1 MITLFQFQEIAAAQI
16 RQRVSEYLDDPVTA
30 GRRANKHVVP
40 YFQALSALTGA
51 GKTVILAAAVAHIA
65 GELPVA
71 PVILWL
77 SKGKVVVEQSFANLS
92 PGGKYHR
99 LLDNMAVAALADYSP
114 DDVAQSDRP
123 LIYFATVGTF
133 NQKDKEDGNL
143 RIYKSD
149 VDTMEQSVWTA
160 LTQRL
165 DAAGNRRP
173 LIVVY
178 DEGQNLSDQQTDL
191 LLDLEPDI
199 FLPASATMKIPAR
212 LDREIQA
219 LRSADW
225 TPDELVTKVPTSHVV
240 DAGLVK
246 STVLLEGYNSPMEET
261 VATLIQG
268 LRQTEEEA
276 RAHGV
281 DFKPKAIYV
290 SDTNVVADTPN
301 QTENPK
307 QPFLHRKAP
316 PILIWRYLTEECGV
330 DPATIAVYA
339 NLKVDKDHPLPDDFV
354 LFSGGDGDY
363 ADFTE
368 GDYQHV
374 IFNLRL
380 QEGWDDPSVY
390 FAYIDKSM
398 GSRAQVTQ
406 VIGRVLRQPNA
417 THYPSDLLNTAHFY
431 VRVDKNDVFSS
442 VVAEVEKELGS
453 EPGGIRIAVS
463 SPGKP
468 HMDVYHPLVDVTVP
482 ETGIDSRFAM
492 QRVQELMDAFP
503 DFREDTINT
512 RGKGSRRVVRQ
523 KVGSAANSNE
533 WESFEQ
539 SSTAS
544 ARWVFHR
551 EVQRQFSSALG
562 VVHLAD
568 PKLDAIIGIG
578 SPAYATVSRLAGDV
592 VDAFI
597 QNVRLNQRRLN
608 PYRVGSLL
616 ARPDQVTQYRNA
628 VHEGYSGLNGE
639 EARFAQ
645 ALDDFGLRWARNPD
659 RTGYGIPLITAG
671 PTRNFYPDFLLWTDL
686 RVVCIDTKGS
696 HLIQETAAR
705 KLLRVNYP
713 GEGPRLDI
721 QFVSVGRYNDHL
733 ERRDS
738 EGYTAWSLADDGR
751 ISAQPFPAL
760 PEVIEY
766 VANDKLHVV

>member
-1 MITLFQFQEIAAAQI
+1 MITLFQFQEAAAAQI

-40 YFQALSALTGA
+40 YFQAVSALTGA

-65 GELPVA
+65 AELPVA

-77 SKGKVVVEQSFANLS
+77 SKGKVVVEQSFANLA

-99 LLDNMAVAALADYSP
+99 LLDNMTVAALVDYSA
-114 DDVAQSDRP
+114 DDVANSDRP
-123 LIYFATVGTF
+123 FVYFATVGTF
-133 NQKDKEDGNL
+133 NQKDKSDGTL

-149 VDTMEQSVWTA
+149 VDTMEQSVWAA

-165 DAAGNRRP
+165 DGEGNRRP
-173 LIVVY
+173 LVVVY

-225 TPDELVTKVPTSHVV
+225 TPDELVTRVPTSQVV
-240 DAGLVK
+240 EAGLVK

-261 VATLIQG
+261 VSALIEG

-276 RAHGV
+276 RHLGV
-281 DFKPKAIYV
+281 EFRPKAIYV

-301 QTENPK
+301 QTENPQ
-307 QPFLHRKAP
+307 QPFAHRKAP

-330 DPATIAVYA
+330 DPSTIAVYA
-339 NLKVDKDHPLPDDFV
+339 NLKVDKDYPLPDDFV
-354 LFSGGDGDY
+354 LYSGADQDY
-363 ADFTE
+363 LDFTA

-398 GSRAQVTQ
+398 SSRAQVTQ

-431 VRVDKNDVFSS
+431 VRVDKNEVFST
-442 VVAEVEKELGS
+442 VVTEVEKELGN

-463 SPGKP
+463 SPGTP
-468 HMDVYHPLVDVTVP
+468 HVQPYRPLVDLTVP
-482 ETGIDSRFAM
+482 ETGIDSRYAM
-492 QRVQELMDAFP
+492 QRVQDLLAACP
-503 DFREDTINT
+503 DFRDDTTNT
-512 RGKGSRRVVRQ
+512 HGTGSRRVVRQ
-523 KVGSAANSNE
+523 KVGAAADAAA
-533 WESFEQ
+533 WETFEQ

-544 ARWVFHR
+544 ARWIFHR

-568 PKLDAIIGIG
+568 PKLDAVIGIG
-578 SPAYATVSRLAGDV
+578 SPAYATICRLAQDV
-592 VDAFI
+592 VDAFVE
-597 QNVRLNQRRLN
+597 NVQLNQRRLN
-608 PYRVGSLL
+608 PYKVGTLL
-616 ARPDQVTQYRNA
+616 ARPDEAIRFSNA
-628 VHEGYSGLNGE
+628 AHEAYSGLNGE
-639 EARFAQ
+639 EARFAE
-645 ALDDFGLRWARNPD
+645 ALDHSGLRWARNPE
-659 RTGYGIPLITAG
+659 RTGYGIPLVTAG
-671 PTRNFYPDFLLWTDL
+671 PTRTFYPDFLLWTDS
-686 RVVCIDTKGS
+686 RVVCLDTKGS
-696 HLIQETAAR
+696 FLIRETAAR
-705 KLLRVNYP
+705 KLLRINYP

-721 QFVSVGRYNDHL
+721 QFVSTGRYNDQL
-733 ERRDS
+733 EKRDS
-738 EGYTAWSLADDGR
+738 EGCTAWSLGNDARLRTQHFPDLGR
-751 ISAQPFPAL
+751 LVDYI
-760 PEVIEY
+760 
-766 VANDKLHVV
+766 ANDGLHVP

>member
-1 MITLFQFQEIAAAQI
+1 MITLFQFQEAAAAQI
-16 RQRVSEYLDDPVTA
+16 RRRVSEYLDDPVTT

-65 GELPVA
+65 GELPV
-71 PVILWL
+71 PPIILWL

-114 DDVAQSDRP
+114 DDVASSDRP
-123 LIYFATVGTF
+123 LVYFATVGTF
-133 NQKDKEDGNL
+133 NQKDKADGNL

-149 VDTMEQSVWTA
+149 VDTMEQSVWNA
-160 LTQRL
+160 LTHRL
-165 DAAGNRRP
+165 DGDGRRRP

-199 FLPASATMKIPAR
+199 LLPASATMKIPAR
-212 LDREIQA
+212 LDHEIQA

-225 TPDELVTKVPTSHVV
+225 TPEELATKVPTSQVV
-240 DAGLVK
+240 EAGLVK

-261 VATLIQG
+261 VAALIQG
-268 LRQTEEEA
+268 LRATEDEA

-281 DFKPKAIYV
+281 DFIPKAIYV
-290 SDTNVVADTPN
+290 SDTNVVAETPN
-301 QTENPK
+301 QTDSPR

-316 PILIWRYLTEECGV
+316 PVLIWRYLTEECGV
-330 DPATIAVYA
+330 DPTQIAVYA
-339 NLKVDKDHPLPDDFV
+339 NLKVDKDYPLPEDFV
-354 LFSGGDGDY
+354 LFSGADQDY
-363 ADFTE
+363 ADFTA

-380 QEGWDDPSVY
+380 QEGWDDPAVY

-442 VVAEVEKELGS
+442 VVAEVEKELGG

-468 HMDVYHPLVDVTVP
+468 HMDVYRPRVAVTVP
-482 ETGIDSRFAM
+482 ETGIDSRRAM
-492 QRVQELMDAFP
+492 HRVQDLLDAFP
-503 DFREDTINT
+503 DFRDDHTNT
-512 RGKGSRRVVRQ
+512 RGTGSRRIVRQ
-523 KVGSAANSNE
+523 KVGAAANTE
-533 WESFEQ
+533 DAWETFEQ

-562 VVHLAD
+562 VVNLAD
-568 PKLDAIIGIG
+568 PKLNATIGIG
-578 SPAYATVSRLAGDV
+578 SPAYATVCRLAEDV
-592 VDAFI
+592 VDTFI
-597 QNVRLNQRRLN
+597 ENVRLNQRRLN
-608 PYRVGSLL
+608 PYKVGALL
-616 ARPDQVTQYRNA
+616 ARPDQITEYTNS
-628 VHEGYSGLNGE
+628 VHQGYAGLNGE

-645 ALDDFGLRWARNPD
+645 ALDDDGLTWARNPD

-671 PTRNFYPDFLLWTDL
+671 PTRNFYPDFLLWTEG
-686 RVVCIDTKGS
+686 RVVCVDTKGA
-696 HLIQETAAR
+696 HLVKETAAR

-713 GEGPRLDI
+713 GQGPRLDI
-721 QFVSVGRYNDHL
+721 QFVSVGRYNAQL
-733 ERRDS
+733 ERRYS

-751 ISAQPFPAL
+751 ISANHFPELVQLISYIADDTAHL
-760 PEVIEY
+760 
-766 VANDKLHVV
+766 

>member
-1 MITLFQFQEIAAAQI
+1 MITLFQFQESAAAQI
-16 RQRVSEYLDDPVTA
+16 AQRVSEYLDDPVAA

-65 GELPVA
+65 GELPVP

-77 SKGKVVVEQSFANLS
+77 SKGKVVVEQTFANLS
-92 PGGKYHR
+92 PGGKYHQ
-99 LLDNMAVAALADYSP
+99 LLDNTAVAALADYSP
-114 DDVAQSDRP
+114 DDVAGSDRP
-123 LIYFATVGTF
+123 LVYCATVGTF

-165 DAAGNRRP
+165 DADGNRRP

-212 LDREIQA
+212 LDREIQF
-219 LRSADW
+219 LKNADW
-225 TPDELVTKVPTSHVV
+225 SDDELVTKVPTSQVV

-261 VATLIQG
+261 VSSLIKA
-268 LRQTEEEA
+268 LRETEDEA

-281 DFKPKAIYV
+281 DFTPKAIYV

-301 QTENPK
+301 QTEDPK
-307 QPFLHRKAP
+307 QPFLQRQAP
-316 PILIWRYLTEECGV
+316 PIQIWRYLTEHCDV

-339 NLKVDKDHPLPDDFV
+339 NLKVDKDYPLPEEFV
-354 LFSGGDGDY
+354 LFSGADQDY
-363 ADFTE
+363 ADFTA

-390 FAYIDKSM
+390 FAYIDKCM
-398 GSRAQVTQ
+398 GSRAQITQ
-406 VIGRVLRQPNA
+406 VIGRVLRQPSA

-431 VRVDKNDVFSS
+431 VRVDKNEVFTS

-463 SPGKP
+463 SPGRP
-468 HMDVYHPLVDVTVP
+468 QMDAYPPRFEVTVP

-503 DFREDTINT
+503 DFREDTTNT
-512 RGKGSRRVVRQ
+512 KGEGSRRVVRQ
-523 KVGSAANSNE
+523 KVGAAANTNE
-533 WESFEQ
+533 WEAFEQ

-568 PKLDAIIGIG
+568 RKLDAIIGIG
-578 SPAYATVSRLAGDV
+578 SPAYAAVCRLAQDV
-592 VDAFI
+592 VDTFVT
-597 QNVRLNQRRLN
+597 NVRLNQRRLN
-608 PYRVGSLL
+608 PYKVGSLL
-616 ARPDQVTQYRNA
+616 ARPDQVTPYKNA
-628 VHEGYSGLNGE
+628 VHEGYAGLNGE

-645 ALDDFGLRWARNPD
+645 ALDDFGARWARNPD
-659 RTGYGIPLITAG
+659 RSGYGIPLITAG
-671 PTRNFYPDFLLWTDL
+671 PTRNFYPDFLLWTER
-686 RVVCIDTKGS
+686 RVICIDTKGS

-721 QFVSVGRYNDHL
+721 QFVSTGRYNDQL

-738 EGYTAWSLADDGR
+738 EGYTAWSLTDDGKVTT
-751 ISAQPFPAL
+751 QHFPEL
-760 PEVIEY
+760 SRLVEY
-766 VANDKLHVV
+766 VADDALHVP

>member
-1 MITLFQFQEIAAAQI
+1 MITLFQFQETAAAQI

-225 TPDELVTKVPTSHVV
+225 TPDELVTKVPTSQVV

-268 LRQTEEEA
+268 LRETEEEA

-301 QTENPK
+301 QTESPK
-307 QPFLHRKAP
+307 QPFGHRKAP

-330 DPATIAVYA
+330 DPATI
-339 NLKVDKDHPLPDDFV
+339 
-354 LFSGGDGDY
+354 GC
-363 ADFTE
+363 T
-368 GDYQHV
+368 
-374 IFNLRL
+374 
-380 QEGWDDPSVY
+380 
-390 FAYIDKSM
+390 
-398 GSRAQVTQ
+398 
-406 VIGRVLRQPNA
+406 
-417 THYPSDLLNTAHFY
+417 
-431 VRVDKNDVFSS
+431 
-442 VVAEVEKELGS
+442 
-453 EPGGIRIAVS
+453 
-463 SPGKP
+463 
-468 HMDVYHPLVDVTVP
+468 
-482 ETGIDSRFAM
+482 
-492 QRVQELMDAFP
+492 
-503 DFREDTINT
+503 
-512 RGKGSRRVVRQ
+512 
-523 KVGSAANSNE
+523 
-533 WESFEQ
+533 
-539 SSTAS
+539 
-544 ARWVFHR
+544 
-551 EVQRQFSSALG
+551 
-562 VVHLAD
+562 
-568 PKLDAIIGIG
+568 
-578 SPAYATVSRLAGDV
+578 
-592 VDAFI
+592 
-597 QNVRLNQRRLN
+597 
-608 PYRVGSLL
+608 
-616 ARPDQVTQYRNA
+616 
-628 VHEGYSGLNGE
+628 
-639 EARFAQ
+639 
-645 ALDDFGLRWARNPD
+645 
-659 RTGYGIPLITAG
+659 
-671 PTRNFYPDFLLWTDL
+671 PT
-686 RVVCIDTKGS
+686 
-696 HLIQETAAR
+696 
-705 KLLRVNYP
+705 
-713 GEGPRLDI
+713 
-721 QFVSVGRYNDHL
+721 
-733 ERRDS
+733 
-738 EGYTAWSLADDGR
+738 
-751 ISAQPFPAL
+751 
-760 PEVIEY
+760 
-766 VANDKLHVV
+766 